1 MSEDKGCT
9 KDSCWCV
16 GMVYGPRGL
25 LEVSTVGP
33 EVDEVLQMAS

>member
-1 MSEDKGCT
+1 VRTKGT
-9 KDSCWCV
+9 QKTHVGVW

-25 LEVSTVGP
+25 LEISIVGP